1 MGGARQLPIQSA
13 RRAVTWRS
21 LLAGVL
27 GSAAIG
33 LGDPYGIHVV
43 RGSYMALDF
52 STAGAVFLLFL
63 LVFFGNRALARSRPS
78 WALTAGELITA
89 YIMMIC
95 ACAVSTMGLASQ
107 LLPIITAP
115 FYYATPGND
124 WANLIQPHI
133 RRSLAPQGEEAIRTF
148 YEGLPAG
155 AHIPWGAWLR
165 PLAAWLP
172 FLFALHVVM
181 ICMAVLLRKQWV
193 ERERLSFP
201 LTQLPLAMVQTER
214 SAARPFFRNPLMW
227 IGFALPFAV
236 GTVRALHHYL
246 PFVPYIE
253 LSSKVPVLRPPSQII
268 FHLSFVMT
276 GFFYLVNLDV
286 LFSLWFFSL
295 AFQSAS
301 WTMNYLGHKWQE
313 DMGIYG
319 AEDPFFKHLGA
330 GAFIALVAVG
340 LWIARRELKTA
351 FKRALS
357 GSADAQDSREILS
370 YRAAFWCM
378 IAGLLLM
385 ASWLNWSGIPWR
397 MLAPFLAMALIFFVG
412 LTRIVVETGLAEAV
426 AASIAPGAVV
436 SWFGTWAFGPG
447 GLTALG
453 LSYVWCA
460 DIRTYVLASAAHGL
474 KLADLAGDDKRGL
487 FWAMLVGILVASGC
501 AIWIT
506 MVLAYKH
513 GGLTLNTWFFI
524 DGPQW
529 AYRWVAQ
536 KIRDPT
542 LPSQGG
548 RLVAAIGAVVVL
560 VLMFLRSRY
569 LWWPL
574 HPIGF
579 AVGSVWIMD
588 WMWFPCML
596 TWLVKLL
603 ALRWGGSRVFLLLRP
618 AFLGMILGQFMC
630 AGLWLIVDG
639 LTGMRD
645 NMIFWI

>member
-1 MGGARQLPIQSA
+1 MAGARQQPMESS

-52 STAGAVFLLFL
+52 STAAAVFLLFV
-63 LVFFGNRALARSRPS
+63 LVYLVNRALARFRPG
-78 WALTAGELITA
+78 WALATGELITA

-133 RRSLAPQGEEAIRTF
+133 RPALVPQGEEAINAF

-165 PLAAWLP
+165 PLAVWLP
-172 FLFALHVVM
+172 FLFTLHVVM
-181 ICMAVLLRKQWV
+181 ICMAVLLRRQWV
-193 ERERLSFP
+193 ERERLNFP
-201 LTQLPLAMVQTER
+201 LTQVPLAMVQPEG
-214 SAARPFFRNPLMW
+214 ARRFFRNPLMW
-227 IGFALPFAV
+227 IGFALPFAI
-236 GTVRALHHYL
+236 GTATALHHYF
-246 PFVPYIE
+246 PSVPYME
-253 LSSKVPVLRPPSQII
+253 LSLKFPVLRPPSQII
-268 FHLSFVMT
+268 LHLSFVMI

-295 AFQSAS
+295 IFQSAA

-319 AEDPFFKHLGA
+319 AEDPFFKHLGT

-340 LWIARRELKTA
+340 LWIARRELGTA
-351 FKRALS
+351 FKRAVS
-357 GSADAQDSREILS
+357 RSADAQDSHEIIS

-378 IAGLLLM
+378 VAGILLM
-385 ASWLNWSGIPWR
+385 AGWLNWSGIPWR
-397 MLAPFLAMALIFFVG
+397 MLAPFLVMAFIFFVG
-412 LTRIVVETGLAEAV
+412 LTRIVVETGLAETV
-426 AASIAPGAVV
+426 AASIAPGSIV
-436 SWFGTWAFGPG
+436 SWFGTWAFGPS

-474 KLADLAGDDKRGL
+474 KLADFAGEDKRGM

-529 AYRWVAQ
+529 ACRWVVHH
-536 KIRDPT
+536 IRDPS
-542 LPSQGG
+542 LPNQGG
-548 RLVAAIGAVVVL
+548 RLVTAIGAVVVL
-560 VLMFLRSRY
+560 VLMFLRSRC

-588 WMWFPCML
+588 WMWFSCIL

-630 AGLWLIVDG
+630 AGFWLIVDG
-639 LTGMRD
+639 LTGMRE